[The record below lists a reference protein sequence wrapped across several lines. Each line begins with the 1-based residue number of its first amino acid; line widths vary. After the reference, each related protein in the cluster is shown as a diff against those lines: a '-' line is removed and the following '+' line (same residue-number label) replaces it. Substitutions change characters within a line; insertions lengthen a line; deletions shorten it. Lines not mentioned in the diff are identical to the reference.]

1 MDLSDCCDLLLG
13 SCRGLSLSA
22 APPRQLGI
30 ADIIQK
36 DENTTEAEKRSSAH
50 GGPQGLDP
58 RRGGTGSWLIRDAE
72 TLGEEP
78 AVGP

>member
-1 MDLSDCCDLLLG
+1 M
-13 SCRGLSLSA
+13 SA

-30 ADIIQK
+30 AGIIQRSE
-36 DENTTEAEKRSSAH
+36 DATETEKRAPMH
-50 GGPQGLDP
+50 GGSQGLDP
-58 RRGGTGSWLIRDAE
+58 RREGARGQFPRDAE